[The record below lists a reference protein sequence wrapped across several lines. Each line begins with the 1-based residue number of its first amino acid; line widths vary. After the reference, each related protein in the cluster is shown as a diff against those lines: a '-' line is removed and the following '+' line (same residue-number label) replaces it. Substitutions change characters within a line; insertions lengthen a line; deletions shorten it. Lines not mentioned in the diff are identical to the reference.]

1 MKVLELIERLSKL
14 DPNLEVFVPGYEG
27 GYSEVT
33 SEFIVESFK
42 KDIKVEWYYT
52 SHEKDDNGDVKGIV
66 LDR

>member
-42 KDIKVEWYYT
+42 KDINAEWYYG